1 MPPLKGVGLL
11 KGLGVTLKTMTRP
24 AATRQY
30 PHVKPELPARSR
42 GVIALIEE
50 NCTVCMLC
58 SRECPDWCI
67 YIDSHKE
74 QVAPKEGGRAR
85 TRNVLDRFAIDFALC
100 MYCGICVEVCP
111 FDALHW
117 SPEFEYAESQI
128 ERLTHEMDTLRT
140 WAYSVPAPDPL
151 EEGAVEPKELEA
163 ARKAREAAAAKA
175 AAAAEQAR
183 AATPAPAPAAPPTP
197 AAAAPGAV
205 DSRERAPSGPATLPE
220 GAPAAAGEVSARP
233 ADVEVEPG
241 IDQATYE
248 RLLAAG
254 EPDRTARAKAKAAYM
269 RKAKAEARAAQA
281 GGAAGA
287 APAPAPP
294 AEAAAPPA
302 EAAASPQ
309 PTEVG
314 EAPTAEG
321 EAEAPAAAGAPA
333 AGEAVDAA
341 APAAEPGS
349 VETPV
354 AAVAAPETAPP
365 APSAAGT
372 PEAAEPAADA
382 RDPGARS
389 PEGDP
394 TASGTAV
401 DVAPGAVTAQA
412 DAEHL
417 EVEVD
422 RETYD
427 RLIEAGEPERTAR
440 AKAKAAYARKLR
452 AAQRGGGTGAGS

>member
-1 MPPLKGVGLL
+1 MPALKGVGLV
-11 KGLGVTLKTMTRP
+11 KGLGVTLRTMTRP

-30 PHVKPELPARSR
+30 PHVKPDLPARTR

-58 SRECPDWCI
+58 ARECPDWCI

-85 TRNVLDRFAIDFALC
+85 TRNLLDRFAIDFALC

-117 SPEFEYAESQI
+117 SPEFEYATSQI
-128 ERLTHEMDTLRT
+128 EQLTHEMDTLRT
-140 WAYSVPAPDPL
+140 WAYTVPAPDPL
-151 EEGAVEPKELEA
+151 EEGAVEPKELET
-163 ARKAREAAAAKA
+163 ARKAREAVAAKA
-175 AAAAEQAR
+175 TAAAEQAQV
-183 AATPAPAPAAPPTP
+183 AAPAPAAPATAP
-197 AAAAPGAV
+197 ADG
-205 DSRERAPSGPATLPE
+205 APSGAAAGASV
-220 GAPAAAGEVSARP
+220 GAPASAGGAGAAPASPPARP

-281 GGAAGA
+281 A
-287 APAPAPP
+287 APAA
-294 AEAAAPPA
+294 
-302 EAAASPQ
+302 
-309 PTEVG
+309 
-314 EAPTAEG
+314 
-321 EAEAPAAAGAPA
+321 AEAPAAEAEAGA
-333 AGEAVDAA
+333 
-341 APAAEPGS
+341 
-349 VETPV
+349 VETPA
-354 AAVAAPETAPP
+354 AAVSAPETAPP

-372 PEAAEPAADA
+372 PEAAEPAPDA
-382 RDPGARS
+382 RDPEARS

-401 DVAPGAVTAQA
+401 EVAPGAAVAQA

-417 EVEVD
+417 EIEVD
-422 RETYD
+422 QETYD
-427 RLIEAGEPERTAR
+427 RLIAAGEPERTAR
-440 AKAKAAYARKLR
+440 AKAKAAYARKVR
-452 AAQRGGGTGAGS
+452 AAQRGEGAGS

>member
-1 MPPLKGVGLL
+1 MPALKGVGLL

-30 PHVKPELPARSR
+30 PHVKPDLPARTR

-58 SRECPDWCI
+58 ARECPDWCI

-85 TRNVLDRFAIDFALC
+85 TRNILDRFAIDFALC

-117 SPEFEYAESQI
+117 SPEFEYAEHQV
-128 ERLTHEMDTLRT
+128 EKLTHEMDTLRT

-151 EEGAVEPKELEA
+151 EEGAVEPKEIES
-163 ARKAREAAAAKA
+163 ARKAREAVAAKA

-183 AATPAPAPAAPPTP
+183 AAAPPVPAPAAAATQP
-197 AAAAPGAV
+197 AAATTTGA
-205 DSRERAPSGPATLPE
+205 AAGTATTATPPA
-220 GAPAAAGEVSARP
+220 GDVAPAASAGAAGAGTTTAAARP

-241 IDQATYE
+241 IDQATYD

-254 EPDRTARAKAKAAYM
+254 ESDRTARAKAKAAYM
-269 RKAKAEARAAQA
+269 RRAKAEARAAQA
-281 GGAAGA
+281 AGATEA
-287 APAPAPP
+287 APAPAAP
-294 AEAAAPPA
+294 AEAATPPA
-302 EAAASPQ
+302 TP
-309 PTEVG
+309 EV
-314 EAPTAEG
+314 
-321 EAEAPAAAGAPA
+321 
-333 AGEAVDAA
+333 AA
-341 APAAEPGS
+341 APAAEPAS
-349 VETPV
+349 VETP
-354 AAVAAPETAPP
+354 AAATAAPETAPA
-365 APSAAGT
+365 APSAVGT
-372 PEAAEPAADA
+372 PEVAEPAADA
-382 RDPGARS
+382 RDPEARS
-389 PEGDP
+389 PEGEQ
-394 TASGTAV
+394 TSSGTAV
-401 DVAPGAVTAQA
+401 DVAPGAAVAQA

-417 EVEVD
+417 EIEVD
-422 RETYD
+422 QETYD

-452 AAQRGGGTGAGS
+452 AAQRGGGAGS

>member
-1 MPPLKGVGLL
+1 MPALKGVGLI

-30 PHVKPELPARSR
+30 PHVKPDLPARSR

-85 TRNVLDRFAIDFALC
+85 TRNILDRFAIDFALC

-117 SPEFEYAESQI
+117 SPEFEYAEHQV

-151 EEGAVEPKELEA
+151 EEGAVEPKELES
-163 ARKAREAAAAKA
+163 ARKAREAIAAKA
-175 AAAAEQAR
+175 AAAAEEAR
-183 AATPAPAPAAPPTP
+183 AAAAPSTGGAAAGAPAPAASP
-197 AAAAPGAV
+197 AAAAPPTGGAAV
-205 DSRERAPSGPATLPE
+205 
-220 GAPAAAGEVSARP
+220 GAPAPAPTAARP

-241 IDQATYE
+241 IDQATYD

-281 GGAAGA
+281 AGAAGA

-294 AEAAAPPA
+294 AEADAPPA
-302 EAAASPQ
+302 APEA
-309 PTEVG
+309 EG
-314 EAPTAEG
+314 APTAE
-321 EAEAPAAAGAPA
+321 PA
-333 AGEAVDAA
+333 
-341 APAAEPGS
+341 S
-349 VETPV
+349 VETPA

-365 APSAAGT
+365 APAAAGT
-372 PEAAEPAADA
+372 PEAAEPAPDA
-382 RDPGARS
+382 RDPDARS

-401 DVAPGAVTAQA
+401 DVAPGAQTAQA

-417 EVEVD
+417 EIEVD
-422 RETYD
+422 QETYD
-427 RLIEAGEPERTAR
+427 RLIAAGEPERTAR

-452 AAQRGGGTGAGS
+452 AAQRGGGSGQ

>member
-1 MPPLKGVGLL
+1 MPALKGVGLI
-11 KGLGVTLKTMTRP
+11 KGLGVTLRTMTRP

-30 PHVKPELPARSR
+30 PHVKPNLPARTR

-85 TRNVLDRFAIDFALC
+85 TRNILDRFAIDFALC

-117 SPEFEYAESQI
+117 SPEFEYAEHRI
-128 ERLTHEMDTLRT
+128 ENLTHEMDTLRK
-140 WAYSVPAPDPL
+140 WAYTVPAPDPL

-163 ARKAREAAAAKA
+163 ARKAREAVAAKA
-175 AAAAEQAR
+175 AAAAEQAQ
-183 AATPAPAPAAPPTP
+183 AAAAPAPAAAP
-197 AAAAPGAV
+197 AAPAAPEAV
-205 DSRERAPSGPATLPE
+205 DSRERAPSGSATLPHRGAE
-220 GAPAAAGEVSARP
+220 PAAGSLQAAPAPAAARP

-241 IDQATYE
+241 IDQETYD

-269 RKAKAEARAAQA
+269 RKAKAAARAAQA
-281 GGAAGA
+281 AGD
-287 APAPAPP
+287 
-294 AEAAAPPA
+294 AEA
-302 EAAASPQ
+302 
-309 PTEVG
+309 
-314 EAPTAEG
+314 
-321 EAEAPAAAGAPA
+321 
-333 AGEAVDAA
+333 
-341 APAAEPGS
+341 GS
-349 VETPV
+349 VETPA
-354 AAVAAPETAPP
+354 AAVSAPETAPP
-365 APSAAGT
+365 APAAAGT
-372 PEAAEPAADA
+372 VEAAEPVADA
-382 RDPGARS
+382 RDPEARS
-389 PEGDP
+389 PEVGQ

-401 DVAPGAVTAQA
+401 DVAPGAATAQA

-422 RETYD
+422 QETYD
-427 RLIEAGEPERTAR
+427 RLIAAGEPERTAR

-452 AAQRGGGTGAGS
+452 AARRGEGSGS

>member
-1 MPPLKGVGLL
+1 MPALKGVGLL

-30 PHVKPELPARSR
+30 PHVRPDLPARTR

-58 SRECPDWCI
+58 ARECPDWCI

-85 TRNVLDRFAIDFALC
+85 TRNLLDRFAIDFALC

-117 SPEFEYAESQI
+117 SPEFEYAEHQV
-128 ERLTHEMDTLRT
+128 EKLTHEMDTLRT

-151 EEGAVEPKELEA
+151 EEGAVEPKEIES
-163 ARKAREAAAAKA
+163 ARKTREAVTAKA
-175 AAAAEQAR
+175 AAAAEQAA
-183 AATPAPAPAAPPTP
+183 AATPAPAPAA
-197 AAAAPGAV
+197 
-205 DSRERAPSGPATLPE
+205 
-220 GAPAAAGEVSARP
+220 APAAAGPAPTAGAAPASAPTGGAPASADGAGAGTTTAAARP

-241 IDQATYE
+241 IDQATYD

-254 EPDRTARAKAKAAYM
+254 ESDRTARAKAKAVYM
-269 RKAKAEARAAQA
+269 RRAKAEARAAQA
-281 GGAAGA
+281 AG
-287 APAPAPP
+287 
-294 AEAAAPPA
+294 E
-302 EAAASPQ
+302 
-309 PTEVG
+309 
-314 EAPTAEG
+314 
-321 EAEAPAAAGAPA
+321 EAPA
-333 AGEAVDAA
+333 
-341 APAAEPGS
+341 S
-349 VETPV
+349 VETPA

-365 APSAAGT
+365 APSAVGT

-382 RDPGARS
+382 RDPDARS

-394 TASGTAV
+394 TTSGTAAEV
-401 DVAPGAVTAQA
+401 VAPGAAVAQA

-417 EVEVD
+417 EIEVD
-422 RETYD
+422 QETYD

-452 AAQRGGGTGAGS
+452 AAQREAGS

>member
-1 MPPLKGVGLL
+1 MPALKGVGLL

-30 PHVKPELPARSR
+30 PHVKPDLPARSR

-58 SRECPDWCI
+58 ARECPDWCI

-85 TRNVLDRFAIDFALC
+85 TRNILDRFAIDFALC

-117 SPEFEYAESQI
+117 SPEFEYATSQI
-128 ERLTHEMDTLRT
+128 EQLTHEMDTLRT
-140 WAYSVPAPDPL
+140 WAYTVPAPDPL
-151 EEGAVEPKELEA
+151 EEGAVEPKEVES
-163 ARKAREAAAAKA
+163 ARKAREAVAAKA
-175 AAAAEQAR
+175 AVAAEEAR
-183 AATPAPAPAAPPTP
+183 AAAPAPAA
-197 AAAAPGAV
+197 
-205 DSRERAPSGPATLPE
+205 
-220 GAPAAAGEVSARP
+220 APAAAGPAVDNRGQAPSGSATLPHRGTEPGAGSVEAAPAPPAPAAARP

-241 IDQATYE
+241 IDQATYD

-269 RKAKAEARAAQA
+269 RRAKAEARAAQA
-281 GGAAGA
+281 A
-287 APAPAPP
+287 AP
-294 AEAAAPPA
+294 
-302 EAAASPQ
+302 S
-309 PTEVG
+309 
-314 EAPTAEG
+314 
-321 EAEAPAAAGAPA
+321 
-333 AGEAVDAA
+333 
-341 APAAEPGS
+341 AEPAS
-349 VETPV
+349 VETPA
-354 AAVAAPETAPP
+354 AAVSAPETAPA

-372 PEAAEPAADA
+372 PEAGEPAADA
-382 RDPGARS
+382 RDPEARS
-389 PEGDP
+389 PEGEA
-394 TASGTAV
+394 TAAATAV
-401 DVAPGAVTAQA
+401 DVAPGAATAQA

-417 EVEVD
+417 EIEVD
-422 RETYD
+422 QETYD

-452 AAQRGGGTGAGS
+452 AAQRGEGGGGTS

>member
-1 MPPLKGVGLL
+1 MPALKGVGLL

-30 PHVKPELPARSR
+30 PHVRPDLPARTR

-58 SRECPDWCI
+58 ARECPDWCI

-85 TRNVLDRFAIDFALC
+85 TRNILDRFAIDFALC

-117 SPEFEYAESQI
+117 SPEFEYAEHQI
-128 ERLTHEMDTLRT
+128 EKLTHEMDTLRT

-151 EEGAVEPKELEA
+151 EEGAVEPKEIES
-163 ARKAREAAAAKA
+163 ARKARDAITAKA

-183 AATPAPAPAAPPTP
+183 VATPPAPAATPAPAGASAAAGSGTGSSTAGSGTGSSTGEAVAV
-197 AAAAPGAV
+197 AAAASAG
-205 DSRERAPSGPATLPE
+205 
-220 GAPAAAGEVSARP
+220 AAGAGAATAAARP

-241 IDQATYE
+241 IDQATYD

-269 RKAKAEARAAQA
+269 RRAKAEARAAQA
-281 GGAAGA
+281 AGAAEP
-287 APAPAPP
+287 APAPAAP
-294 AEAAAPPA
+294 AEAAAPTTP
-302 EAAASPQ
+302 
-309 PTEVG
+309 G
-314 EAPTAEG
+314 EGP
-321 EAEAPAAAGAPA
+321 
-333 AGEAVDAA
+333 A

-354 AAVAAPETAPP
+354 AAVSAPETAPA
-365 APSAAGT
+365 APSAVGT

-382 RDPGARS
+382 RDPDARS
-389 PEGDP
+389 PEGEP

-401 DVAPGAVTAQA
+401 EVAPGAAVAQA

-417 EVEVD
+417 EIEVD
-422 RETYD
+422 QETYD

-452 AAQRGGGTGAGS
+452 AAQREQS

>member
-1 MPPLKGVGLL
+1 
-11 KGLGVTLKTMTRP
+11 
-24 AATRQY
+24 
-30 PHVKPELPARSR
+30 
-42 GVIALIEE
+42 
-50 NCTVCMLC
+50 MLC

-85 TRNVLDRFAIDFALC
+85 TRNLLDRFAIDFALC

-117 SPEFEYAESQI
+117 SPEFEYAEVQI

-151 EEGAVEPKELEA
+151 EEGAVEPKELET

-175 AAAAEQAR
+175 AAAAEQAQ
-183 AATPAPAPAAPPTP
+183 AAVPAAPAPTVAAAPTAAPAGAPPPPGEVVGAPASAGGAGAGAAPAPAA
-197 AAAAPGAV
+197 
-205 DSRERAPSGPATLPE
+205 
-220 GAPAAAGEVSARP
+220 ARP

-269 RKAKAEARAAQA
+269 RKAKADARAAQA
-281 GGAAGA
+281 AGGAGA

-294 AEAAAPPA
+294 A
-302 EAAASPQ
+302 
-309 PTEVG
+309 
-314 EAPTAEG
+314 
-321 EAEAPAAAGAPA
+321 
-333 AGEAVDAA
+333 
-341 APAAEPGS
+341 S
-349 VETPV
+349 VETPA

-372 PEAAEPAADA
+372 PEAAEPAPDA
-382 RDPGARS
+382 RDPDARS

-401 DVAPGAVTAQA
+401 DVAPGAQTAQA

-417 EVEVD
+417 EIEVD
-422 RETYD
+422 QETYD
-427 RLIEAGEPERTAR
+427 RLIAAGEPERTAR
-440 AKAKAAYARKLR
+440 AKAKAAYARKVR
-452 AAQRGGGTGAGS
+452 AAQRGQQ

>member
-1 MPPLKGVGLL
+1 MPALKGVGLL

-30 PHVKPELPARSR
+30 PHVKPDLPARTR

-58 SRECPDWCI
+58 ARECPDWCI

-85 TRNVLDRFAIDFALC
+85 TRNILDRFAIDFALC

-117 SPEFEYAESQI
+117 SPEFEYAEHQI
-128 ERLTHEMDTLRT
+128 EKLTHEMDTLRT

-151 EEGAVEPKELEA
+151 EEGAVEPKEIES
-163 ARKAREAAAAKA
+163 ARKARDAITARA

-183 AATPAPAPAAPPTP
+183 AAAPPAPAATPAPAGASAAAGSGTGSSTAGSGTGSSTGEAVAV
-197 AAAAPGAV
+197 AAAASAG
-205 DSRERAPSGPATLPE
+205 
-220 GAPAAAGEVSARP
+220 AAGAGAATAAARP

-241 IDQATYE
+241 IDQATYD

-269 RKAKAEARAAQA
+269 RRAKAEARAAQA
-281 GGAAGA
+281 AGAAEP
-287 APAPAPP
+287 APAPAAP
-294 AEAAAPPA
+294 AEA
-302 EAAASPQ
+302 
-309 PTEVG
+309 T
-314 EAPTAEG
+314 APTTPGEG
-321 EAEAPAAAGAPA
+321 P
-333 AGEAVDAA
+333 A

-354 AAVAAPETAPP
+354 AAVSAPETAPA
-365 APSAAGT
+365 APSAVGT

-382 RDPGARS
+382 RDPDARS
-389 PEGDP
+389 PEGEP

-401 DVAPGAVTAQA
+401 EVAPGAAVAQA

-417 EVEVD
+417 EIEVD
-422 RETYD
+422 QETYD

-452 AAQRGGGTGAGS
+452 AAQREQS

>member
-1 MPPLKGVGLL
+1 MPALKGVGLL

-30 PHVKPELPARSR
+30 PHVKPDLPARTR

-58 SRECPDWCI
+58 ARECPDWCI

-85 TRNVLDRFAIDFALC
+85 TRNLLDRFAIDFALC

-117 SPEFEYAESQI
+117 SPEFEYATSQV
-128 ERLTHEMDTLRT
+128 EQLTHEMDTLRT
-140 WAYSVPAPDPL
+140 WAYTVPAPDPL
-151 EEGAVEPKELEA
+151 EEGAVEPKEVES
-163 ARKAREAAAAKA
+163 ARKAREAVAAKA
-175 AAAAEQAR
+175 TAAAEEAR
-183 AATPAPAPAAPPTP
+183 AAAPAPAA
-197 AAAAPGAV
+197 
-205 DSRERAPSGPATLPE
+205 
-220 GAPAAAGEVSARP
+220 APAAAGPAPSAAAPTTPVAGEVTPAASTGPVGAGTTTAVARP

-241 IDQATYE
+241 IDQATYD

-269 RKAKAEARAAQA
+269 RRAKAEARAAQA
-281 GGAAGA
+281 AE
-287 APAPAPP
+287 PAEPA
-294 AEAAAPPA
+294 AEAA
-302 EAAASPQ
+302 
-309 PTEVG
+309 
-314 EAPTAEG
+314 
-321 EAEAPAAAGAPA
+321 
-333 AGEAVDAA
+333 
-341 APAAEPGS
+341 S
-349 VETPV
+349 VETPA
-354 AAVAAPETAPP
+354 AAVGAPETAPA

-372 PEAAEPAADA
+372 PDAGEPAADA
-382 RDPGARS
+382 RDPEARS
-389 PEGDP
+389 PEGEA
-394 TASGTAV
+394 TAAATAV
-401 DVAPGAVTAQA
+401 DVAPGAATAQA

-417 EVEVD
+417 EIEVD
-422 RETYD
+422 QETYD

-452 AAQRGGGTGAGS
+452 AAQRGEGGGGTS

>member
-1 MPPLKGVGLL
+1 MPALKGVGLL

-30 PHVKPELPARSR
+30 PHVKPDLPARTR

-58 SRECPDWCI
+58 ARECPDWCI

-85 TRNVLDRFAIDFALC
+85 TRNMLDRFAIDFALC

-117 SPEFEYAESQI
+117 SPEFEYAEHQV
-128 ERLTHEMDTLRT
+128 EKLTHEMDTLRT

-151 EEGAVEPKELEA
+151 EAGAVEPKEIES
-163 ARKAREAAAAKA
+163 ARKARDAITAKA

-183 AATPAPAPAAPPTP
+183 AAAPPAPAATPAPA
-197 AAAAPGAV
+197 GV
-205 DSRERAPSGPATLPE
+205 S
-220 GAPAAAGEVSARP
+220 AAAGSGTGSSTGEAVAVTAAASAGAAGAGAATAAARP

-241 IDQATYE
+241 IDQATYD

-269 RKAKAEARAAQA
+269 RRAKAEARAAQA
-281 GGAAGA
+281 AGAAEP
-287 APAPAPP
+287 APAPAAP
-294 AEAAAPPA
+294 AEAAAPTTP
-302 EAAASPQ
+302 
-309 PTEVG
+309 G
-314 EAPTAEG
+314 EGP
-321 EAEAPAAAGAPA
+321 
-333 AGEAVDAA
+333 A

-354 AAVAAPETAPP
+354 AAVSAPETAPA
-365 APSAAGT
+365 APSAVGT

-382 RDPGARS
+382 RDPDARS
-389 PEGDP
+389 PEGEP

-401 DVAPGAVTAQA
+401 EVAPGAAVAQA

-417 EVEVD
+417 EIEVD
-422 RETYD
+422 QETYD

-452 AAQRGGGTGAGS
+452 AAQRGGGAGS

>member
-1 MPPLKGVGLL
+1 MPALKGVGLL

-30 PHVKPELPARSR
+30 PHVKPDLPARTR

-58 SRECPDWCI
+58 ARECPDWCI

-85 TRNVLDRFAIDFALC
+85 TRNMLDRFAIDFALC

-117 SPEFEYAESQI
+117 SPEFEYAEHQV
-128 ERLTHEMDTLRT
+128 EKLTHEMDTLRT

-151 EEGAVEPKELEA
+151 EEGAVEPKEIES
-163 ARKAREAAAAKA
+163 ARKARDAITAKA

-183 AATPAPAPAAPPTP
+183 VATPPAPAATPAPA
-197 AAAAPGAV
+197 GA
-205 DSRERAPSGPATLPE
+205 S
-220 GAPAAAGEVSARP
+220 AAAGSGTGSSTAGSGTGSSTGEAVAVTAAASAGAAGAGAATAAARP

-241 IDQATYE
+241 IDQATYD

-269 RKAKAEARAAQA
+269 RRAKAEARAAQA
-281 GGAAGA
+281 AGGAPA
-287 APAPAPP
+287 AP
-294 AEAAAPPA
+294 
-302 EAAASPQ
+302 
-309 PTEVG
+309 
-314 EAPTAEG
+314 
-321 EAEAPAAAGAPA
+321 AEAPAPSAS
-333 AGEAVDAA
+333 GEASAT
-341 APAAEPGS
+341 PAAEPGA

-354 AAVAAPETAPP
+354 AAVSAPETAPA
-365 APSAAGT
+365 APSAVGT

-382 RDPGARS
+382 RDPDARS
-389 PEGDP
+389 PEGEP

-401 DVAPGAVTAQA
+401 EVAPGAAVAQA

-417 EVEVD
+417 EIEVD
-422 RETYD
+422 QETYD

-452 AAQRGGGTGAGS
+452 AAQREQS

>member
-1 MPPLKGVGLL
+1 MPALKGVGLL

-30 PHVKPELPARSR
+30 PHVRPDLPARTR

-58 SRECPDWCI
+58 ARECPDWCI

-85 TRNVLDRFAIDFALC
+85 TRNILDRFAIDFALC

-117 SPEFEYAESQI
+117 SPEFEYAEHQI
-128 ERLTHEMDTLRT
+128 EKLTHEMDTLRT

-151 EEGAVEPKELEA
+151 EEGAVEPKEIES
-163 ARKAREAAAAKA
+163 ARKARDAITAKA

-183 AATPAPAPAAPPTP
+183 AAVPAPAGAPRRSGSRPGRRHRGRAQQASP
-197 AAAAPGAV
+197 GGVGAAAPAGA
-205 DSRERAPSGPATLPE
+205 AGA
-220 GAPAAAGEVSARP
+220 GAAPAAARP

-241 IDQATYE
+241 IDQATYD

-269 RKAKAEARAAQA
+269 RRAKAEARAAQA
-281 GGAAGA
+281 AG
-287 APAPAPP
+287 
-294 AEAAAPPA
+294 
-302 EAAASPQ
+302 
-309 PTEVG
+309 
-314 EAPTAEG
+314 
-321 EAEAPAAAGAPA
+321 GAPA
-333 AGEAVDAA
+333 APPRPPPPRLQARLPA

-349 VETPV
+349 VV
-354 AAVAAPETAPP
+354 
-365 APSAAGT
+365 GT

-382 RDPGARS
+382 RDPDARS
-389 PEGDP
+389 PEGEP

-401 DVAPGAVTAQA
+401 DVGRRRGPG
-412 DAEHL
+412 
-417 EVEVD
+417 
-422 RETYD
+422 
-427 RLIEAGEPERTAR
+427 
-440 AKAKAAYARKLR
+440 
-452 AAQRGGGTGAGS
+452 

>member
-1 MPPLKGVGLL
+1 MPALKGVGLL

-30 PHVKPELPARSR
+30 PHVKPDLPARSR

-58 SRECPDWCI
+58 ARECPDWCI

-85 TRNVLDRFAIDFALC
+85 TRNLLDRFAIDFALC

-117 SPEFEYAESQI
+117 SPEFEYAEHQI
-128 ERLTHEMDTLRT
+128 EKLTHEMDTLRT

-151 EEGAVEPKELEA
+151 EEGAIEPKEIES
-163 ARKAREAAAAKA
+163 ARKAREAVAAKA

-183 AATPAPAPAAPPTP
+183 AAAPPVPAPAAAATQP
-197 AAAAPGAV
+197 AAATTTGAAAGTATTTPTAAAPTPVAGDA
-205 DSRERAPSGPATLPE
+205 
-220 GAPAAAGEVSARP
+220 APAASAGAAGAGTTTAAARP

-241 IDQATYE
+241 IDQATYD

-254 EPDRTARAKAKAAYM
+254 ESDRTARAKAKAAYM
-269 RKAKAEARAAQA
+269 RRAKAEARAAQA
-281 GGAAGA
+281 AGA
-287 APAPAPP
+287 TEPAPAPAAP
-294 AEAAAPPA
+294 AEAAAPTQVP
-302 EAAASPQ
+302 
-309 PTEVG
+309 
-314 EAPTAEG
+314 
-321 EAEAPAAAGAPA
+321 
-333 AGEAVDAA
+333 AGEG
-341 APAAEPGS
+341 APAAEPAS
-349 VETPV
+349 VETP
-354 AAVAAPETAPP
+354 AAATAAPETAPP
-365 APSAAGT
+365 APSAVGT
-372 PEAAEPAADA
+372 PEGAEPAADA
-382 RDPGARS
+382 RDPDARS

-394 TASGTAV
+394 TASGTAAEV
-401 DVAPGAVTAQA
+401 VAPGAAAAQA

-417 EVEVD
+417 EIEVD
-422 RETYD
+422 QETYD

-452 AAQRGGGTGAGS
+452 AAQRDGGGAGS

>member
-1 MPPLKGVGLL
+1 MPALKGVGLL

-30 PHVKPELPARSR
+30 PHVKPDLPARTR

-58 SRECPDWCI
+58 ARECPDWCI

-85 TRNVLDRFAIDFALC
+85 TRNILDRFAIDFALC

-117 SPEFEYAESQI
+117 SPEFEYAEHQI
-128 ERLTHEMDTLRT
+128 EKLTHEMDTLRT

-151 EEGAVEPKELEA
+151 EEGAVEPKEIES
-163 ARKAREAAAAKA
+163 ARKARDAITAKA

-183 AATPAPAPAAPPTP
+183 VATPPAPAAAPAPAGAATAAGSGTGSSTGEAVAVT
-197 AAAAPGAV
+197 AAASAG
-205 DSRERAPSGPATLPE
+205 
-220 GAPAAAGEVSARP
+220 AAGAGAATAAARP

-241 IDQATYE
+241 IDQATYD

-269 RKAKAEARAAQA
+269 RRAKAEARAAQA
-281 GGAAGA
+281 AGAAEP
-287 APAPAPP
+287 APAPA
-294 AEAAAPPA
+294 
-302 EAAASPQ
+302 
-309 PTEVG
+309 
-314 EAPTAEG
+314 APTTPGEG
-321 EAEAPAAAGAPA
+321 P
-333 AGEAVDAA
+333 A

-354 AAVAAPETAPP
+354 AAVSAPETAPA
-365 APSAAGT
+365 APSAVGT

-382 RDPGARS
+382 RDPDARS
-389 PEGDP
+389 PEGEP

-401 DVAPGAVTAQA
+401 DVAPGAAVAQA

-417 EVEVD
+417 EIEVD
-422 RETYD
+422 QETYD

-452 AAQRGGGTGAGS
+452 AAQRDRS